1 MCEFSITLCVLVFLS
16 KTRLGGFLFNWRFSF
31 TLDWPTQLNVLSAA
45 WARILSFRNMA
56 CKFISKCKYILMYV
70 CGHLFLY
77 WTENLILCVQ
87 WFLLVL
93 NYALVSLLWRR
104 ICLFLF
110 LFLQKLKFCNQTKKK
125 TFETM
130 RRRHSRSPHC
140 AQRRSNNKNQAEV
153 TLPCS
158 PIKRAVLSSEYAAH
172 EREHTFIETHTH
184 NAIA

>member
-56 CKFISKCKYILMYV
+56 CKFISKCTYILMYV

-125 TFETM
+125 
-130 RRRHSRSPHC
+130 HLKQC
-140 AQRRSNNKNQAEV
+140 AGGIHAAPTALNAAQTTKTKLKLLSHAPQLRE
-153 TLPCS
+153 LCS
-158 PIKRAVLSSEYAAH
+158 PANMRHMSGS
-172 EREHTFIETHTH
+172 THL
-184 NAIA
+184 